1 MRRVLE
7 QIGGQKIFVIGDL
20 YLDHYIFGTPQRISR
35 EAPVMV
41 LDEER
46 REHRLGGG
54 AAPALALQALG
65 CDVAVSGVVGRDD
78 EGEIVVDLLKQRGID
93 SEHVTVDS
101 SRPTTVKTRVVAEGF
116 LLFPQQL
123 VRVDR
128 QERDPISPDVERFIG
143 RAIRS
148 VKPDAV
154 LVSDYRSGVVTDSL
168 VEDIL
173 DYRRLVGSLAT
184 VDSQGELEGFP
195 GFDLVKCNQAEAQRV
210 LGHSI
215 ANSDSRKRLLTDLR
229 SSLNAGCL
237 VVTRGD
243 EGATVVTPESY
254 DEVPAPN
261 RSEVFDV
268 TGAGDTVVALMTA
281 ALLTGANAAD
291 AARLAQVAA
300 GVVIRKWGNAQASR
314 DEILRALDGEDGS
327 DAGRAG

>member
-7 QIGGQKIFVIGDL
+7 QIGKQKIFVIGDL
-20 YLDHYIFGTPQRISR
+20 YLDQYIFGTPQRISR

-41 LDEER
+41 LDEDR
-46 REHRLGGG
+46 RENRLGGG
-54 AAPALALQALG
+54 AAPALALQELG
-65 CDVAVSGVVGRDD
+65 CNVAVGGVVGDD
-78 EGEIVVDLLKQRGID
+78 PEGETIIQLLKEAGID
-93 SEHVTVDS
+93 AEHVTIDS
-101 SRPTTVKTRVVAEGF
+101 SRPTTVKTRIVAEGF

-168 VEDIL
+168 IEDITG
-173 DYRRLVGSLAT
+173 YRRLVGALAT
-184 VDSQGELEGFP
+184 VDSQGELERFP
-195 GFDLVKCNQAEAQRV
+195 NFDLVKCNQAEAQRV

-215 ANSDSRKRLLTDLR
+215 TNAGSRKRLLTELR
-229 SSLNAGCL
+229 ERLDAACL

-243 EGATVVTPESY
+243 EGAVVVTAQSY

-268 TGAGDTVVALMTA
+268 TGAGDTVVAVMTA
-281 ALLTGANAAD
+281 ALLAGASSLD
-291 AARLAQVAA
+291 AARLGQVAA

-314 DEILRALDGEDGS
+314 GEILRALDGEDGA
-327 DAGRAG
+327 DAGGAG